1 MSLNLDVII
10 DTPEQSVDMKAGL
23 DTLQGT
29 SDAIRIIGETVLS
42 ERIPERLSHK
52 GKVRTTL
59 KKSFKG
65 SYGHTFSL
73 DIHDEELK
81 KKFNSIGKTVFS
93 ELISYFISESLYKES
108 EQLSTKAQRIVDQ
121 LGDTAEGLVR
131 QLRKSP
137 LNNIHE
143 VPAKF
148 NYDVKLRFRKSASE
162 QIVISHFDK
171 HTAEVLQAKEDK
183 QKIDIIASIT
193 RLNINT
199 GNGRLLLK
207 DADETV
213 AFGFSVGYRDVN
225 MEAKKLFSENLN
237 YNNGISSEKWKF
249 LKISVSPV
257 KLMDDRVIKYI
268 VKGFYN
274 DQ

>member
-29 SDAIRIIGETVLS
+29 SDAIRTIGETVLS
-42 ERIPERLSHK
+42 EKISERLSHK

-81 KKFNSIGKTVFS
+81 RKFNSIGKTVFS

-108 EQLSTKAQRIVDQ
+108 EQLSAKAQKIVDN
-121 LGDTAEGLVR
+121 LGDTIEGLVK

-137 LNNIHE
+137 LNNVHE
-143 VPAKF
+143 VSTKF

-162 QIVISHFDK
+162 QVVISHFDK
-171 HTAEVLQAKEDK
+171 HAAEVLQAKEDK
-183 QKIDIIASIT
+183 QKIDIIASIA

-213 AFGFSVGYRDVN
+213 AFGFGVGYRDVN
-225 MEAKKLFSENLN
+225 MEAKN
-237 YNNGISSEKWKF
+237 YFQKT
-249 LKISVSPV
+249 
-257 KLMDDRVIKYI
+257 
-268 VKGFYN
+268 
-274 DQ
+274 